1 MQHALPNSAG
11 SGVEA
16 TPVSRDTEV
25 PGVALASFSDRK
37 PVGWDAPHAG
47 GRPVSPLDELAPSTA
62 QPGLASAN
70 GADSGPDA
78 AALPCQNSNN
88 SDKRPR
94 YRLRP
99 VPGNPDVFTDGSEG
113 RCYMQVDADTVQRY
127 GYLDHASAFFTW
139 LVRQGRSP
147 QHPLKAVFK
156 METRGNETFKRRAL
170 SFEEAARL
178 IVGSGKRGLVYLVAV
193 AIGLRRREMK
203 LLRWSDLHLDEAK
216 PCVQLRAETTK
227 AKRADTVPII
237 PVLAESLRAAKAR
250 AKGPS
255 DLVFPRGVPKPS
267 TLAKD
272 LVACGISVQ
281 DARGFRVD
289 FHALRHTYSSLMG
302 SAGVNELA
310 RMKLSRHRS
319 WKMTD
324 RYTDVQVLPL
334 HEEIAKFG
342 SALASSIASL
352 KSGKTGQNEAT
363 PVQLPVLGLE
373 PESSVFVSGRP
384 DLANAVQDW
393 SRSQSGG
400 EGGIRTPDT
409 LRYTRFPSARI
420 RPLCHLSSD
429 QRSVE

>member
-1 MQHALPNSAG
+1 MYRRVFKQSG
-11 SGVEA
+11 SRV
-16 TPVSRDTEV
+16 
-25 PGVALASFSDRK
+25 
-37 PVGWDAPHAG
+37 
-47 GRPVSPLDELAPSTA
+47 
-62 QPGLASAN
+62 
-70 GADSGPDA
+70 
-78 AALPCQNSNN
+78 
-88 SDKRPR
+88 
-94 YRLRP
+94 YRLRYRVGDNP
-99 VPGNPDVFTDGSEG
+99 RIFDVPLHTTSKEIAEANADRIIRDHERELFGVGIPKGLQEAAKLSLESHLADYLVDLEVRARSKSHIKHVRSRLPRLCRACRWKFIRDVTPESFLAWRAANGQLSQKTRND
-113 RCYMQVDADTVQRY
+113 
-127 GYLDHASAFFTW
+127 YLDHASAFLTW
-139 LVRQGRSP
+139 LVRQGRAT

-216 PCVQLRAETTK
+216 PFVQLRAETTK
-227 AKRADTVPII
+227 AKRADAVPVI
-237 PVLAESLRAAKAR
+237 PLLADSLRAAKLR

-363 PVQLPVLGLE
+363 PVQLHESGIG

-384 DLANAVQDW
+384 DLANAVQDED
-393 SRSQSGG
+393 SSG
-400 EGGIRTPDT
+400 
-409 LRYTRFPSARI
+409 
-420 RPLCHLSSD
+420 
-429 QRSVE
+429 V